1 MRHSIR
7 ILAPLAW
14 LAAAAPAVALAQQPP
29 PPPGEPES
37 GRVVLACVVN
47 ATGDGVKDCVVES
60 EDPPG
65 YGFGPAA
72 VGIASQFKL
81 KAGKTAPGSAIR
93 IPIRFPMEAKK
104 PSTFPGSPPSAPQKA
119 GP

>member
-7 ILAPLAW
+7 VLTTLAL
-14 LAAAAPAVALAQQPP
+14 LAAGAPAGAQVQPRT

-81 KAGKTAPGSAIR
+81 AAGKTAPGSAIR
-93 IPIRFPMEAKK
+93 IPIRFPKEAKK
-104 PSTFPGSPPSAPQKA
+104 PSTVQGSPPSAPQKA